1 MSKLNADIISHSLE
15 AAIVSGVAG
24 VALMTLGAL
33 YNAGWSMSL
42 AFASMSLM
50 WYLRTFAFYSVAA
63 LVGTLLNDAY
73 DITGMLGLDSLI
85 DKLVGAGVQ

>member
-1 MSKLNADIISHSLE
+1 MSKLTPDVIAHSLE

-24 VALMTLGAL
+24 VVLMSLGAL
-33 YNAGWSMSL
+33 YNAGWSMSV
-42 AFASMSLM
+42 AFANISLM

-63 LVGTLLNDAY
+63 LVGTLLNDMY

>member
-1 MSKLNADIISHSLE
+1 MSKLTPDVIAHSLE

-24 VALMTLGAL
+24 VVLMSLGAL
-33 YNAGWSMSL
+33 YNAGWSMSV
-42 AFASMSLM
+42 AFANISLM

-63 LVGTLLNDAY
+63 LVGTLLNDMY

-85 DKLVGAGVQ
+85 DKLVGNGSQ